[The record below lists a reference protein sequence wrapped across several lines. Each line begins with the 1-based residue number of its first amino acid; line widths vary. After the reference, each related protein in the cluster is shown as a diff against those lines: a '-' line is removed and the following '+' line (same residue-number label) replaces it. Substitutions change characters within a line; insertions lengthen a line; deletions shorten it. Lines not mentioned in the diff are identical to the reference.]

1 MYEFTPVGWLK
12 HCVFHP
18 VEGFEDLRWKK
29 QGLAYGEIVLPSKEA
44 TEIGRAHV

>member
-18 VEGFEDLRWKK
+18 VEGFEDLRWKTR
-29 QGLAYGEIVLPSKEA
+29 LNENIDAHSSLPLYCN
-44 TEIGRAHV
+44 GR

>member
-18 VEGFEDLRWKK
+18 VEGFEDLRWKNK
-29 QGLAYGEIVLPSKEA
+29 AQ
-44 TEIGRAHV
+44 

>member
-18 VEGFEDLRWKK
+18 VEGFDEPEMEETRLNENID
-29 QGLAYGEIVLPSKEA
+29 AHSSLPLYCN
-44 TEIGRAHV
+44 GR

>member
-29 QGLAYGEIVLPSKEA
+29 QGSIKIYDNSSLPLYCN
-44 TEIGRAHV
+44 GR

>member
-18 VEGFEDLRWKK
+18 VEGFEVRD
-29 QGLAYGEIVLPSKEA
+29 
-44 TEIGRAHV
+44 GRNKAQ

>member
-18 VEGFEDLRWKK
+18 VEGFEDLRWKSR
-29 QGLAYGEIVLPSKEA
+29 VL
-44 TEIGRAHV
+44 